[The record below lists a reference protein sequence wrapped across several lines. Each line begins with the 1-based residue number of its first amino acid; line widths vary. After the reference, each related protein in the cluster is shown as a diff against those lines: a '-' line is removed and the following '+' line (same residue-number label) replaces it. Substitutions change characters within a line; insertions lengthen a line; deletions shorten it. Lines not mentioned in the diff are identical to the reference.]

1 MVAQVQVQD
10 IVFPCV
16 PWRIEGDD
24 AERIEPVPGTW
35 TLAPH
40 KFAVQGIH
48 GLLCCPNCKFPCLV
62 RHDMGQT
69 VNGCQEIAHF
79 QCAKCRL
86 LANLKLQEWDSRKM
100 FCIAYHPAASA
111 GHPAANVGLGPVM
124 KEYTHAL
131 SREDAWFAF
140 VTCNPGARLVD
151 VGQVVG
157 FFAKATDKDQKELSV

>member
-40 KFAVQGIH
+40 KYAVQGIH

-62 RHDMGQT
+62 RHDMGTT

-100 FCIAYHPAASA
+100 FCIAYHLPQ
-111 GHPAANVGLGPVM
+111 GGPVC

-131 SREDAWFAF
+131 SREEARFAF

-157 FFAKATDKDQKELSV
+157 FFAKAADKDQKELSV